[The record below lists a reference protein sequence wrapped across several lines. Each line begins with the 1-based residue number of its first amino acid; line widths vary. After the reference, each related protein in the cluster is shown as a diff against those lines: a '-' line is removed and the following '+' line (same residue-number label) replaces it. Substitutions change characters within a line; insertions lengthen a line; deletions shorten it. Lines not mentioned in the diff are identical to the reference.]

1 MIRNRILSLPV
12 VMTGLLAVPTVW
24 TPRVWAQSDYGDM
37 ERSFDSFGGMV
48 DSARTYLGL
57 VLAPGSPGAQLS
69 QAVFLTIAVYVISM
83 SLAKWMMAQ
92 TDTWDLMASVFL
104 VVLVKIILSSF
115 DTLTEAAHHLA
126 TGLGS
131 SIQEPI
137 VGTADVF
144 FPASYISNLISNFS
158 YLPVNIFEA
167 IATIMG
173 TIVLS
178 AAGLALGVVAFFTAA
193 WGTWGYAVA
202 KLVGWF
208 FVPFLL
214 VPRLAFLFDGWLRF
228 FVGFLVYDVLARVNI
243 SLCLVLLSKYFGL
256 PLSAAAVSSPIVI
269 SGSSLSDYFGLL
281 ALMIMALVALI
292 ATGRFAVTIASGVGG
307 FGGIVSTVA
316 YGAARLGRGMR

>member
-1 MIRNRILSLPV
+1 MNRHLFTARPV
-12 VMTGLLAVPTVW
+12 ITTGLFTVPLLW
-24 TPRVWAQSDYGDM
+24 APRVWAQADYGDM
-37 ERSFDSFGGMV
+37 ERSFNSFDGLV
-48 DSARTYLGL
+48 DSARTYLDL

-83 SLAKWMMAQ
+83 GLAKWMMAES
-92 TDTWDLMASVFL
+92 DTWDLMATFFL
-104 VVLVKIILSSF
+104 VVVVKLILSSF

-126 TGLGS
+126 TGVGS
-131 SIQEPI
+131 AIQEPI

-167 IATIMG
+167 MATIMG

-214 VPRLAFLFDGWLRF
+214 VPRLSFLFDGWLRF

-269 SGSSLSDYFGLL
+269 SGSSLTDYFGLL

-307 FGGIVSTVA
+307 FGGVVA
-316 YGAARLGRGMR
+316 ATALGAARLGRGIR

>member
-144 FPASYISNLISNFS
+144 FPPAISRISS
-158 YLPVNIFEA
+158 QIFR
-167 IATIMG
+167 I
-173 TIVLS
+173 S
-178 AAGLALGVVAFFTAA
+178 
-193 WGTWGYAVA
+193 
-202 KLVGWF
+202 
-208 FVPFLL
+208 
-214 VPRLAFLFDGWLRF
+214 RS
-228 FVGFLVYDVLARVNI
+228 I
-243 SLCLVLLSKYFGL
+243 SLKRLRRSWGRLCSRQRD
-256 PLSAAAVSSPIVI
+256 SP
-269 SGSSLSDYFGLL
+269 
-281 ALMIMALVALI
+281 
-292 ATGRFAVTIASGVGG
+292 
-307 FGGIVSTVA
+307 
-316 YGAARLGRGMR
+316 